1 MNKKSSSFFTRR
13 RCCIGC
19 TLNVPNTLMAPL
31 SCNIYVRIAT
41 TLFIC
46 TLSKKYNLTL
56 CRWFIGIYNVTMAYS
71 YFKVHVKSANLLISF
86 FLSFD
91 FGAMWDEIQFRDFK
105 ILILTIYLGQACR
118 PLWFQYYLACKKK
131 IEGHNHS
138 NLTFVAIQ

>member
-1 MNKKSSSFFTRR
+1 MKYISIYKYVNKKSSSFFTRR
-13 RCCIGC
+13 RCSIGC

-31 SCNIYVRIAT
+31 SCNIYVRVAT

-46 TLSKKYNLTL
+46 TLSKRYNFTL
-56 CRWFIGIYNVTMAYS
+56 CRWFIGIYNVTMAYW

-91 FGAMWDEIQFRDFK
+91 FGA
-105 ILILTIYLGQACR
+105 ILTIYLGQACR